1 MAMVKRLHWTQLTSA
16 VACLLLAACAT
27 APAGLKRIAKKDSQ
41 ELHALIAT
49 AVNSKDEAL
58 ANAALGRFVERWK
71 QECMGY
77 SGELKP
83 DCEPGTTYVI
93 KFDEASCYDQSLQYF
108 DEIHP
113 ASDYEIRK
121 LAHHTRKGTGVPLM
135 ALRENHQQAEIE
147 RYFPP
152 EAITRPLTAVA
163 RPGPLRGT
171 RHEVHISLL
180 CPLRNDAVLLNG
192 RRVPLA
198 ADFSVPW
205 AAALSRTGKLNQ
217 TKVLDMLTRTPH
229 RKPQLYL
236 MEPYDP
242 DKEPLIMIHGLL
254 SSPLAWSG
262 LSNELWADDQ
272 IRNRYQIWHY
282 LYNTSAPALYSARI
296 LRTQLKELRRLLD
309 PEGDDDAMKHTTLLT
324 HSMGG
329 LVGKA
334 LAMEPKDVFWKA
346 AFTIPHAQLKL
357 TAEDRLMLNDAFE
370 WKADPTIHRIIFIA
384 TPHRGSAFADNF
396 VGRIGSWLTKPPS
409 QFQAFYARISAENP
423 HVFTPDYAMLG
434 QGRLDSVS
442 SLSPLQPTLRILAS
456 LPFAQKVR
464 VHSIIGNRGL
474 PGPLEESSDGIVTY
488 KSSHLE
494 GALSECIVP
503 DGHGCYRHPQAVAEV
518 KRILGL

>member
-1 MAMVKRLHWTQLTSA
+1 MIEVRHLARLTTAM
-16 VACLLLAACAT
+16 ACLLLASCAT
-27 APAGLKRIAKKDSQ
+27 APAGLKRITKKDSQ
-41 ELHALIAT
+41 ELHALMAT
-49 AVNSKDEAL
+49 VIGSKDETL

-71 QECMGY
+71 EECLGNT
-77 SGELKP
+77 GELKP
-83 DCEPGTTYVI
+83 DCDHGTTYVI
-93 KFDEASCYDQSLQYF
+93 KFDGSSCTDQSLQYF

-113 ASDYEIRK
+113 ASDYETEK
-121 LAHHTRKGTGVPLM
+121 LTHHTRKGTGAPLM
-135 ALRENHQQAEIE
+135 ALRENHQQTPIE
-147 RYFPP
+147 KYFPP

-163 RPGPLRGT
+163 RTGAKRGS
-171 RHEVHISLL
+171 RQEVRISLL
-180 CPLRNDAVLLNG
+180 CPLRNDSIVVNG
-192 RRVPLA
+192 KRMPLA

-205 AAALSRTGKLNQ
+205 AAALARAGKLNQ
-217 TKVLDMLTRTPH
+217 SKVLDMLTRTPH

-236 MEPYDP
+236 MEPYNP

-254 SSPLAWSG
+254 SSPLAWSQ
-262 LSNELWADDQ
+262 LSNELWADDK

-282 LYNTSAPALYSARI
+282 LYNTSAPALYSTRL
-296 LRTQLKELRRLLD
+296 LRTQLKEMRALLD
-309 PEGDDDAMKHTTLLT
+309 PEGDDYAMKHTTLLT

-334 LAMEPKDVFWKA
+334 LAMEPKDIFWKA
-346 AFTIPHAQLKL
+346 AFTVPHDQLKL
-357 TAEDRLMLNDAFE
+357 TAEDRVMLNDAFE

-396 VGRIGSWLTKPPS
+396 LGRFGSWITKPPS

-423 HVFTPDYAMLG
+423 NVFTPDYAMLG

-456 LPFAQKVR
+456 MPFAHTVS
-464 VHSIIGNRGL
+464 VHCIMGNRGL
-474 PGPLEESSDGIVTY
+474 PGPIEDSSDGIVTY
-488 KSSHLE
+488 KSSHLD

-518 KRILGL
+518 KRILKL